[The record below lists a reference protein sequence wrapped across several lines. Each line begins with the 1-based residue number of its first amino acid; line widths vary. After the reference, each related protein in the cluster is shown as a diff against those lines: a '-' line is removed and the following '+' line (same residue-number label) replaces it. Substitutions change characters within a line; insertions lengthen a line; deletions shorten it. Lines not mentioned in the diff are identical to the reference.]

1 MQLIFDLGN
10 TVQKCAVFE
19 NDEQIFLLTK
29 DKIMPEDVVPL
40 QTRYNI
46 TDCIISSVAA
56 NDTELKD
63 HAAEHFHTILL
74 GVHTSLPI
82 TNAYRTPETL
92 GNDRLANAVAA
103 SALYPG
109 RNVLII
115 DAGTCLKYDFISA
128 EKVYPGGAIS
138 PGLTMRFRAMHNY
151 TARLP
156 LLNPEMNELMQL
168 PPLTGGNTHE
178 SMLSGVMQGAMFEAE
193 GYIDAYRKMHG
204 DVLVLLTGGDM
215 VFFEK
220 HLKSGIF
227 AHSNLVLTGL
237 HAILDHNLKNS

>member
-19 NDEQIFLLTK
+19 NDKQIFLLTK
-29 DKIMPEDVVPL
+29 DRIMPEDLVPL

-46 TDCIISSVAA
+46 TDCIISSVAG
-56 NDTELKD
+56 NDAELKG
-63 HAAEHFHTILL
+63 HADEHFHTILL
-74 GVHTSLPI
+74 GQHTPLPI
-82 TNAYRTPETL
+82 TNAYKTPETL

-103 SALYPG
+103 SALCPG

-115 DAGTCLKYDFISA
+115 DAGTCIKYDFISA
-128 EKVYPGGAIS
+128 EKVYAGGSIS

-168 PPLTGGNTHE
+168 PQLTGGNTHE
-178 SMLSGVMQGAMFEAE
+178 SMLSGVMQGALFEAE
-193 GYIDAYRKMHG
+193 GYIDAYRNLHG

-215 VFFEK
+215 AFFEK

-237 HAILDHNLKNS
+237 HVILDHNLKNS